1 MYKELV
7 ALLRKKYDKAPLVM
21 AAADAIE
28 ELARQ
33 NVRWEAGVR
42 ELFDYLHVWVSVADG
57 LPEDG
62 EEVLCWIH
70 NDAMGDSYATVGHY
84 DTTFKMWDL
93 DSEYAL
99 SRHVTHWM
107 PIPEKPED

>member
-7 ALLRKKYDKAPLVM
+7 TLLRKKYDKAPLVM
-21 AAADAIE
+21 AAADALE

-42 ELFDYLHVWVSVADG
+42 ELLDYMHVWVSVADG
-57 LPEDG
+57 LPEDR
-62 EEVLCWIH
+62 ENCLCWIRD
-70 NDAMGDSYATVGHY
+70 DAGDCYACVGQY
-84 DTTFKMWDL
+84 DTTFRMWDL

-107 PIPEKPED
+107 PLPMPPEN

>member
-7 ALLRKKYDKAPLVM
+7 TLLRKKYDKAPLVM

-28 ELARQ
+28 ELDRQ
-33 NVRWEAGVR
+33 NARWELGVR

-62 EEVLCWIH
+62 EEVLCWIS
-70 NDAMGDSYATVGHY
+70 NAAMGDSYATVGHY
-84 DTTFKMWDL
+84 DIFLRCGIWIQKMRCL
-93 DSEYAL
+93 A
-99 SRHVTHWM
+99 M
-107 PIPEKPED
+107 